1 MDGMGTVYQI
11 SVLHQREQSIRER
24 TMRLQTNLIMSLL
37 ATFVLCACQNSRVEQ
52 ETVSVP
58 EKAGTIVN
66 VEQEKVSESV
76 VSRPSTLEEIAKA
89 TGAHWINE
97 YKGIYM
103 NSRRRDRVGYNVES
117 FDMQMLA
124 SLPESELSRIKNFSV
139 RGTELIGW
147 DEFDLSLLKNLEEL
161 DIDYTNVTHIRGLD
175 ETAVWRVSLGDVP
188 LRGISTISGLKK
200 AEEIWIRST
209 EAIDRLPDL
218 SKLTEMYRLSIQ
230 ANPLKSLDGIESLQ
244 RPVGL
249 VLGMVND
256 ISALEDVNPE
266 DLAIV
271 MFPEYQEEQPEI
283 VEKIKEMGFEIY
295 EDVD

>member
-1 MDGMGTVYQI
+1 
-11 SVLHQREQSIRER
+11 
-24 TMRLQTNLIMSLL
+24 MRFQTNLIMSLL
-37 ATFVLCACQNSRVEQ
+37 AMFVLCACQNSRVEQ

-58 EKAGTIVN
+58 DKAGTIVN

-89 TGAHWINE
+89 TGVAWLRE
-97 YKGIYM
+97 RTLYM
-103 NSRRRDRVGYNVES
+103 ANYPQSNKPDQSVEA
-117 FDMQMLA
+117 FDVRLLL
-124 SLPESELSRIKNFSV
+124 SLPKNEVERIKRLSIS
-139 RGTELIGW
+139 GTKLIGW

-188 LRGISTISGLKK
+188 LRDISTISGLKK

-209 EAIDRLPDL
+209 ETIDRLPDL

-230 ANPLKSLDGIESLQ
+230 AKPLKSLDGIESLQ

-256 ISALEDVNPE
+256 ISALESVNPE

>member
-1 MDGMGTVYQI
+1 
-11 SVLHQREQSIRER
+11 
-24 TMRLQTNLIMSLL
+24 MRLQTNLIMSLL

-58 EKAGTIVN
+58 DKAGTIVN

-76 VSRPSTLEEIAKA
+76 VSRPSTLEEIAKV

-97 YKGIYM
+97 YGDLYM
-103 NSRRRDRVGYNVES
+103 TIRQGKDEGFNVKT
-117 FDMQMLA
+117 FDVRLLL
-124 SLPESELSRIKNFSV
+124 SLPKNQLERIKVLSIY
-139 RGTELIGW
+139 GTELIGW

-188 LRGISTISGLKK
+188 LRDISMISGLKK

-230 ANPLKSLDGIESLQ
+230 AKPLKSLDGIESLQ